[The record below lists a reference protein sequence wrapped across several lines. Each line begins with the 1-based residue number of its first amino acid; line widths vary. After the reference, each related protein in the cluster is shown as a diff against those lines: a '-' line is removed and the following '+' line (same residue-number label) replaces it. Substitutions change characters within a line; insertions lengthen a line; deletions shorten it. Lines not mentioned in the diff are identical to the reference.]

1 MKTTTYVLI
10 GLFICLSGIGYY
22 VSKQEIP
29 TDFEIK
35 KNQTFWVY
43 GKSYEGRIDKIE
55 FAQLFESA
63 EKTIKKESLKASAG
77 AIYTMDPTENRKN
90 YVTAFIGIIS
100 NDSIPNP
107 SPDLVLKK
115 LNYPKILTAT
125 QESNRFFNNVFN
137 QLNAYVADHQL
148 PIDSSTQVEIYLSK
162 EKIMVGLPLK

>member
-1 MKTTTYVLI
+1 MKTTTYILI

-35 KNQTFWVY
+35 ENQTFWVY
-43 GKSYEGRIDKIE
+43 GKHYEGKIDKIE
-55 FAQLFESA
+55 FAQLFENA
-63 EKTIKKESLKASAG
+63 EKTIKDNTLQASAG
-77 AIYTMDPTENRKN
+77 AIYTIDPTENRKN

-100 NDSIPNP
+100 NDSIENPN
-107 SPDLVLKK
+107 SNLTLKK

-125 QESNRFFNNVFN
+125 QESNRFFNNVYN
-137 QLNAYVADHQL
+137 QVNTYVENHQL